1 MLGNMPPIVTE
12 PTMIRCKVNS
22 ALRVQIVAK
31 DPNGDPITFSM
42 LYPRPPGASIGGSE
56 SHTQKKMK

>member
-1 MLGNMPPIVTE
+1 
-12 PTMIRCKVNS
+12 MIRCKVNS

-56 SHTQKKMK
+56 SHTQKKIK